1 MLWPDL
7 GIGQNDRAE
16 FSEIQNKIRNAPR
29 DVSWVADSGLNR
41 VRPKNQAKESLT
53 RDTGNGPFAWRI
65 WAVGPMDVSQ
75 SSQQIVRRK
84 PLPCEEGVAHFIGNR
99 SYA

>member
-41 VRPKNQAKESLT
+41 VRAKATDIEDSRSLAP
-53 RDTGNGPFAWRI
+53 G
-65 WAVGPMDVSQ
+65 Q
-75 SSQQIVRRK
+75 RK
-84 PLPCEEGVAHFIGNR
+84 H
-99 SYA
+99 